1 MSRGRDDTEV
11 LEMADVAAVI
21 GCEQSWSRGSWKC
34 FIWLFAILFV
44 SVSESSRH
52 FRQKL
57 WQLIVAPV
65 TLVRPYGVPSRWRST
80 GLSALRWN
88 ARPGK
93 SLTKFR
99 YRQLLDPSSVVQ
111 RRSRIQDGQQ
121 AYPLQPQA
129 PYQGH
134 PDYPLASYGGGD
146 YAGVGSQGYVPPYP
160 GPPPADSPYAPK
172 NGDGDAKELDGR
184 DMTYEAQERAW
195 QQAQRDGPTAHSGAA
210 SEYSAP
216 DGPPPRDRGRN
227 EEEDDAWRL
236 ATEQGPTAHLTGDTI
251 RQGGARV

>member
-1 MSRGRDDTEV
+1 M
-11 LEMADVAAVI
+11 
-21 GCEQSWSRGSWKC
+21 
-34 FIWLFAILFV
+34 
-44 SVSESSRH
+44 
-52 FRQKL
+52 
-57 WQLIVAPV
+57 
-65 TLVRPYGVPSRWRST
+65 TLVRPYGAPSRWLST
-80 GLSALRWN
+80 GTSALRRN

-236 ATEQGPTAHLTGDTI
+236 ATEQGPTANLTGDTI